1 MNRMPVLIVGTGAL
15 GTLFAARLAGAG
27 VPVTMLGSWPEGLQA
42 LRETGVR
49 LAGADGVIRQYPVG
63 VAEHPAECLREYR
76 RYGWA
81 GARLALVLVK
91 TWQTEQAA
99 QQLEECLSEDG
110 LAVTLQN
117 GLGNIEIL
125 AHHLGSERTA
135 LGVTTTGATLLSPG
149 LARAGGEGVVSIE
162 EHPRLGPLTEALRA
176 ASFNVDVVA
185 DARALTWG
193 KLVINAAINPLTAL
207 LRVPNGELLERPEA
221 RALMGALAHE
231 AAAVASAVGV
241 GLHFDDPARAAED
254 VARRTAGNHSS
265 MYQDIQRGAP
275 TEIDAICG
283 AVCAHGKQTG
293 VATPVNWTMWQL
305 VKAVVG
311 QGQPV
316 RMPA

>member
-1 MNRMPVLIVGTGAL
+1 MSALPVLVVGTGAL

-27 VPVTMLGSWPEGLQA
+27 VPVTMLGSWPEGLRA

-49 LAGADGVIRQYPVG
+49 LAGADGVIRQHPVR
-63 VAEHPAECLREYR
+63 VAEYPAEC
-76 RYGWA
+76 A
-81 GARLALVLVK
+81 GARIALVLVK
-91 TWQTEQAA
+91 TWQTERAA
-99 QQLEECLSEDG
+99 RQLAECLGEDG

-125 AHHLGSERTA
+125 ARHLGGERTA

-149 LARAGGEGVVSIE
+149 LARAGGEGVVSME
-162 EHPRLGPLTEALRA
+162 DHPRLKPLTEALRA

-185 DARALTWG
+185 DARALAWG

-221 RALMGALAHE
+221 RALMGALATE
-231 AAAVASAVGV
+231 AAAVASAVGAPR
-241 GLHFDDPARAAED
+241 GGSETRPYFDDPARAAED
-254 VARRTAGNHSS
+254 VARRTAANHSS

-283 AVCAHGKQTG
+283 AVCAHGELTG
-293 VATPVNWTMWQL
+293 VPTPVNWAMWQL

-316 RMPA
+316 QMPA

>member
-1 MNRMPVLIVGTGAL
+1 MNKMPVLIVGTGAL

-27 VPVTMLGSWPEGLQA
+27 VPVTVLGGWPEGLAA
-42 LRETGVR
+42 LRKNGARLTG
-49 LAGADGVIRQYPVG
+49 GDGVTRQYAVH
-63 VAEHPAECLREYR
+63 AAKDPADC
-76 RYGWA
+76 A

-91 TWQTEQAA
+91 AWQTERAA
-99 QQLEECLSEDG
+99 RQLGECLREDG

-117 GLGNIEIL
+117 GLGNIEVL
-125 AHHLGSERTA
+125 ARHLGSERTA

-162 EHPRLGPLTEALRA
+162 DHPRLAPLTEALRA

-185 DARALTWG
+185 DARALAWG

-221 RALMGALAHE
+221 RALMGALARE

-241 GLHFDDPARAAED
+241 TLHFDDPARAAEE
-254 VARRTAGNHSS
+254 VARRTAANQSS

-283 AVCAHGKQTG
+283 AVCAHAERTG
-293 VATPVNWTMWQL
+293 VPTPVNWTMWQL
-305 VKAVVG
+305 VKSVVG
-311 QGQPV
+311 QGQLVEMPV
-316 RMPA
+316 